1 MDSMS
6 TKNSSLLK
14 VEHLLSRLYLIFE
27 YLTMDLKKYLDTSI
41 PSGEM
46 MDPMLVKSYTYQIL
60 QGILFCHQVTF
71 QAISVTLELNGSA
84 CGSVGRVFA
93 SEFYLPTVQKKRKKA
108 GNGPSLK
115 NSRVKD
121 QTSTYRA

>member
-1 MDSMS
+1 MS

-71 QAISVTLELNGSA
+71 QALRVTLEIKGSG

-93 SEFYLPTVQKKRKKA
+93 SDTRDPKLESRILFTNCSKVKKK
-108 GNGPSLK
+108 GWEWPILK
-115 NSRVKD
+115 
-121 QTSTYRA
+121 TPL

>member
-1 MDSMS
+1 MRIVESMS
-6 TKNSSLLK
+6 TKTFSLLK

-60 QGILFCHQVTF
+60 QGILFCHQVRF
-71 QAISVTLELNGSA
+71 IFG
-84 CGSVGRVFA
+84 
-93 SEFYLPTVQKKRKKA
+93 K
-108 GNGPSLK
+108 
-115 NSRVKD
+115 SR
-121 QTSTYRA
+121 